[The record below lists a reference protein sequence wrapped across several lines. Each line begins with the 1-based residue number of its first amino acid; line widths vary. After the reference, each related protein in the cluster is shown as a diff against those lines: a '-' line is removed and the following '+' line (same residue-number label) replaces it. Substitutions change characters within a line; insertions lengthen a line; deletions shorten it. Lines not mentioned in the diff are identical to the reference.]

1 MVFKIPEIK
10 RIEKRLETLRG
21 VPANPEYLER
31 LELLADL
38 YLKQDSYE
46 PALEYLEEILG
57 EAHRI
62 HIADEQRIRLQLKV
76 VECLLKRSRCSEA
89 LSMCRDIA
97 RGSLLRN
104 NDRLK
109 AELSLLL
116 SQARWK
122 VGEYASA
129 IESCNQALQF
139 FAAKEDDQK
148 IAQCHNCFGKCY
160 LRLGQSG
167 IAREHFE
174 EALAVYRRLK
184 DKTGV
189 AISHNNL
196 ALLHKNHGEW
206 QLAFDHLHKALE
218 LDKESG
224 NYGKIALRLL
234 NLGLVYHRT
243 GRWREA
249 KKSLEEAL
257 SIARRIGDQHTCA
270 AASIGLGNAL
280 RLLGETAAA
289 ERLYNDALA
298 IAQRE
303 NLTREVALAHEFIG
317 ESQLNGGD
325 VRAALGQ
332 FEKALAIAE
341 GIASEGDIVA
351 EVERRR
357 AEAFL
362 ECGEHRK
369 ALKACRRALKLSS
382 ALGDRHEEGAALSAL
397 ARIKAAAGCEK
408 SAAVAFRASVKRLQ
422 LVRDRY
428 GLAMTLLHYG
438 RFLCL
443 RERSGGENREGR
455 RMLARAAGLFAELGA
470 ESLLLQTEKEL
481 DKAWGEQKQQAATT
495 ESRQSLEEQH
505 NTPHRFV
512 TCDTKLLGVIRSA
525 EKLCPSDTRVLIQG
539 ETGVGKNLLAYVF
552 KAFEETRGRPFVE
565 LNCATIPSELLESE
579 LFGYAKGAFSGALS
593 DKKGILE
600 EANSGT
606 LFLNEIGEMD
616 PRMQA
621 KLLQVLD
628 DGWYRR
634 VGDTSTRRLRSRIV
648 SATNKDLWREVE
660 KRAFRRDLY
669 FRLAQAALILSP
681 LRERRKDVSL
691 LAQHFLATYS
701 QQYSKHVSLSDDAL
715 DLLERHG
722 WPGNVRE
729 LRSKIQL
736 LIVESPRKAV
746 LTARDVERVLDV
758 VEEETEPRTL
768 AEKIEWLKRAEIA
781 RALAKHGGNKTRAA
795 EALGISRRG
804 LLKVV
809 ERMQP

>member
-1 MVFKIPEIK
+1 MVFKNPDIK
-10 RIEKRLETLRG
+10 RIEKRLETLRD

-38 YLKQDSYE
+38 YLKQDGYE
-46 PALEYLEEILG
+46 PALEYLEEILAK
-57 EAHRI
+57 AHRI
-62 HIADEQRIRLQLKV
+62 SMAGEKKVRLKLKV

-89 LSMCRDIA
+89 LSLSRGIA
-97 RGSLLRN
+97 DELAVRSNDGLR
-104 NDRLK
+104 
-109 AELSLLL
+109 AELDLLL
-116 SQARWK
+116 SQAHWK
-122 VGEYASA
+122 VGDYASA
-129 IESCNQALQF
+129 IQTCNEALRF
-139 FAAKEDDQK
+139 FLAHGDERRV
-148 IAQCHNCFGKCY
+148 AQCHNCFGKSY

-174 EALAVYRRLK
+174 DALAVYRGLR

-189 AISHNNL
+189 AVSHNNL

-206 QLAFDHLHKALE
+206 QLAFDHLNKALE

-257 SIARRIGDQHTCA
+257 SIAGRIGDQHTCA

-289 ERLYNDALA
+289 ERRYGDALA
-298 IAQRE
+298 IAEKE
-303 NLTREVALAHEFIG
+303 NLTREIALAHEFMG
-317 ESQLNGGD
+317 ESELNSGNIR
-325 VRAALGQ
+325 VALERLQ
-332 FEKALAIAE
+332 KALAIAE

-362 ECGEHRK
+362 ECNEHRN

-382 ALGDRHEEGAALSAL
+382 ALGDRHEEGAALRVL
-397 ARIKAAAGCEK
+397 GRIKASAGCNK

-428 GLAMTLLHYG
+428 GLALTLLQYG
-438 RFLCL
+438 QFLCL
-443 RERSGGENREGR
+443 MPRSSAENREGR
-455 RMLARAAGLFAELGA
+455 RLLARAAGLFAELGA
-470 ESLLLQTEKEL
+470 ESLLLRTETEL
-481 DKAWGEQKQQAATT
+481 DRAWGEQKQRAAIA
-495 ESRQSLEEQH
+495 EPPQSMEERH
-505 NTPHRFV
+505 GAPHGFV
-512 TCDTKLLGVIRSA
+512 TCDTTLLGVIRSA
-525 EKLCPSDTRVLIQG
+525 EKLCATDTRVLIQG
-539 ETGVGKNLLAYVF
+539 ETGVGKNLLAYIF
-552 KAFEETRGRPFVE
+552 KSFEETNGRPFVE

-628 DGWYRR
+628 DGCYRR
-634 VGDTSTRRLRSRIV
+634 VGDTNARRLRSRII
-648 SATNKDLWREVE
+648 SATNKELWDEVE

-681 LRERRKDVSL
+681 LHERKKDVSL
-691 LAQHFLATYS
+691 LAQHFLTAYS
-701 QQYSKHVSLSDDAL
+701 RQYSKHVSLDDGAL

-736 LIVESPRKAV
+736 LVVESPRKAILAV
-746 LTARDVERVLDV
+746 RDIERVLDV
-758 VEEETEPRTL
+758 AEQAAEPGTL
-768 AEKIEWLKRAEIA
+768 AEKIEWLKREEIV
-781 RALAKHGGNKTRAA
+781 RALAKHGGNKTKAA